1 MVFVKFF
8 DSRGIFNIPTNR
20 QVHKLENGLELGKSV
35 RLVIEKAKV
44 PRNNVLGVIRVIV
57 PRARAW
63 YNFNMPDETA
73 RFCFNGKLNEITYF
87 KSGKT

>member
-1 MVFVKFF
+1 MTFSIIQPIQRMQK
-8 DSRGIFNIPTNR
+8 R
-20 QVHKLENGLELGKSV
+20 ENGLELGKSV

-44 PRNNVLGVIRVIV
+44 PRNNVLGVIRVIF

-63 YNFNMPDETA
+63 YNFNMPDEMA
-73 RFCFNGKLNEITYF
+73 RFYFNGKLDEITYF